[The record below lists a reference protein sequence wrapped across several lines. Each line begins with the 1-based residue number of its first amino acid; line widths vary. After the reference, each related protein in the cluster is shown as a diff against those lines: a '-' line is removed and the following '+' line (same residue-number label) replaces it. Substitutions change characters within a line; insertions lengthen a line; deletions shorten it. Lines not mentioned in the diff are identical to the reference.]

1 MIINK
6 DNEESGDN
14 LVNSRDR
21 RECYMDIGSLS
32 MAMSQS
38 SLNTAVQLSVLKLG
52 MNSSEELMN
61 NMQEMMEDVV
71 VDPNVGQNLDITV

>member
-1 MIINK
+1 
-6 DNEESGDN
+6 
-14 LVNSRDR
+14 
-21 RECYMDIGSLS
+21 

-61 NMQEMMEDVV
+61 NMQEMMENVV

>member
-1 MIINK
+1 
-6 DNEESGDN
+6 
-14 LVNSRDR
+14 
-21 RECYMDIGSLS
+21 MDIGNLS

-61 NMQEMMEDVV
+61 NMQEMMENVV

>member
-1 MIINK
+1 
-6 DNEESGDN
+6 
-14 LVNSRDR
+14 
-21 RECYMDIGSLS
+21 MDIGNLS

-52 MNSSEELMN
+52 MNNSEELMN
-61 NMQEMMEDVV
+61 NMQEMMENVV

>member
-1 MIINK
+1 
-6 DNEESGDN
+6 
-14 LVNSRDR
+14 
-21 RECYMDIGSLS
+21 MDIGSLS
-32 MAMSQS
+32 MAMNQS

-61 NMQEMMEDVV
+61 NMQEMMENVV

>member
-1 MIINK
+1 
-6 DNEESGDN
+6 
-14 LVNSRDR
+14 
-21 RECYMDIGSLS
+21 MDIGSLS

>member
-1 MIINK
+1 
-6 DNEESGDN
+6 
-14 LVNSRDR
+14 
-21 RECYMDIGSLS
+21 MDIGNLS

-61 NMQEMMEDVV
+61 NMQEMMENVV
-71 VDPNVGQNLDITV
+71 VEPNVGLNLDITV